1 MTWICVRQTTSHPDV
16 RPSGQTLKTV
26 VNICRNQFLFLWPT
40 KDFELP
46 HADIKCTTDLDID
59 VKTLMSNIEEIILQL
74 DPNSG
79 VCKGRIIRIDE
90 YHHSHLNI
98 ELRMFASKERD
109 VAFSNQLIS
118 RVDQK
123 AKSLMKSAAHVTVKL
138 EFSPVTYLTGFYD
151 PKITAE

>member
-1 MTWICVRQTTSHPDV
+1 M
-16 RPSGQTLKTV
+16 
-26 VNICRNQFLFLWPT
+26 
-40 KDFELP
+40 P

-59 VKTLMSNIEEIILQL
+59 VKTLMLNIEEIILQL